1 MTIKI
6 SIGFNSLYMN
16 NKNTKSKKIDSL
28 AFEDA
33 SLKLKIREN
42 QMILDQ
48 IENNVDKN
56 YFDFV
61 SSLPLFDSLEKTS
74 YEKSII
80 NEIEIIGQKDL
91 AKDPLAN
98 QKLVNEH
105 IFYKQEQDKLKKQL
119 KNMDLEQKH
128 ISNDE

>member
-61 SSLPLFDSLEKTS
+61 SSLPLFDTLEKTS

>member
-1 MTIKI
+1 
-6 SIGFNSLYMN
+6 MN

>member
-1 MTIKI
+1 MSSK
-6 SIGFNSLYMN
+6 SF
-16 NKNTKSKKIDSL
+16 KSKKIDAL

-42 QMILDQ
+42 LMILDQ
-48 IENNVDKN
+48 IENNIDKN

-61 SSLPLFDSLEKTS
+61 STLPLFDSLEKSS

-80 NEIEIIGQKDL
+80 NEIDIIGQKDS

-98 QKLVNEH
+98 QKLMNEY
-105 IFYKQEQDKLKKQL
+105 IFYLQEQNKLKKKITEL
-119 KNMDLEQKH
+119 ENEQKSLSSRGSEH
-128 ISNDE
+128 K